1 MAQRRLVQALQ
12 FTLPGAP
19 NLYYG
24 AEVGM
29 TGGDDPENRGPM
41 RWDLVATTTP
51 SWWMR
56 QLIALR
62 KQHRALRV
70 GDYRRWTPSLLL
82 AFERHTDRAPTACWC
97 WPTPSNR

>member
-1 MAQRRLVQALQ
+1 VQALQ

-29 TGGDDPENRGPM
+29 TGGADPENRGPM
-41 RWDLVATTTP
+41 RWDLLRDDHPELA
-51 SWWMR
+51 WMR

-62 KQHRALRV
+62 KQHRALRWATT
-70 GDYRRWTPSLLL
+70 GAIDQPSG
-82 AFERHTDRAPTACWC
+82 
-97 WPTPSNR
+97 